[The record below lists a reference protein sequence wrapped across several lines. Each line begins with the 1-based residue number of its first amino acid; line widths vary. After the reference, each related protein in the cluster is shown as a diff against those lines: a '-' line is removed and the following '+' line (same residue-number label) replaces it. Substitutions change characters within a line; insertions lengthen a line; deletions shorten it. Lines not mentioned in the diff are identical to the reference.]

1 MIMVYENYH
10 LAISNKLGWSDML
23 AEIAIPAIDRILSN
37 LLWLISERT
46 GDVLTV
52 EDAASVLLENY
63 TADDIFGL
71 LGCTDDPNYPGSKDE
86 NDFINL
92 RGEIE
97 SFMFAG
103 FDFVDAI
110 KEWD

>member
-1 MIMVYENYH
+1 MTQFTPLH

-37 LLWLISERT
+37 FLWLISERH
-46 GDVLTV
+46 GV
-52 EDAASVLLENY
+52 DATPEEAAAILLENY

-86 NDFINL
+86 HDFINL

-97 SFMFAG
+97 PFMFAG

-110 KEWD
+110 REWD

>member
-1 MIMVYENYH
+1 MF
-10 LAISNKLGWSDML
+10 

-37 LLWLISERT
+37 LLWLISERH
-46 GDVLTV
+46 GV
-52 EDAASVLLENY
+52 DATPEEAAAILLENY

-86 NDFINL
+86 HDFINL